1 MGGFFVDVELEA
13 GHVRL
18 GVYEVDVGLEVDEAF
33 GLGDLLD
40 ADVEVVECIF
50 EDVLSAG
57 VVYLFASAFVYFVVF
72 VEGEVEFLV
81 EFADVLTLV
90 GILIYNFVLNL
101 EPDLFVRLLDLELLP
116 LFVVDLELALDQV
129 FGIFLADVPVLGQQV
144 DVLGLQIQVQVLDF
158 VEPESADL
166 EVFGELLDFLALEAQ
181 VVD

>member
-1 MGGFFVDVELEA
+1 MGGFFVDIELEA

-33 GLGDLLD
+33 GFGDLLD

-101 EPDLFVRLLDLELLP
+101 LK
-116 LFVVDLELALDQV
+116 LA
-129 FGIFLADVPVLGQQV
+129 
-144 DVLGLQIQVQVLDF
+144 
-158 VEPESADL
+158 
-166 EVFGELLDFLALEAQ
+166 
-181 VVD
+181 